1 MDKSHEEVD
10 HARTSQHQVLALCL
24 LTGLSVLSIFPLD
37 VLLPSYTSMAQAF
50 AKTPPDIAASLS
62 TFIGFFAFS
71 QLVVGPLSD
80 SVGRRRVLLAGLMLI
95 FFSVI
100 GCAVATDYETF
111 LAFRSLQA
119 IGCSTLVLSQA
130 IIQDAFEEA
139 KRHGIRIY
147 LVSTGGVLISLSPLA
162 GTFIE
167 EFQGWQG
174 SFYICAFIALLLMPL
189 VLITYR
195 AESKT
200 SVTMPINLY
209 LNYKTMFTHK
219 TFMSYWTLA
228 GLSFSCHFTF
238 IIISPLIF
246 LDDFK
251 VGSYAYGFIL
261 LSYGVAYICGG
272 ILAKL
277 LSPRISG
284 SSQINLGF
292 TLILVTGTAILA
304 ATQLNIV
311 SAGTLLG
318 FMIICTTGTTLC
330 RPVAASLAMRF
341 FNTNAGTASA
351 AGSTVV
357 FTIAAFISA
366 MVSYAAADL
375 YVTLAWLFILSSG
388 TGLVLNRLIGQT
400 SPL

>member
-1 MDKSHEEVD
+1 MNKHRDEV
-10 HARTSQHQVLALCL
+10 HHNLTPQHQVLALCL

-37 VLLPSYTSMAQAF
+37 VLLPSYPSMAQAF
-50 AKTPPDIAASLS
+50 AKTPSDIAASLS
-62 TFIGFFAFS
+62 TFVAFFAFS

-80 SVGRRRVLLAGLMLI
+80 LIGRQRVLLAGLVLI

-100 GCAVATDYETF
+100 GCATAKDYETF

-119 IGCSTLVLSQA
+119 VGCSTLVLSQA

-139 KRHGIRIY
+139 KRHGVRIY
-147 LVSTGGVLISLSPLA
+147 LVSTSGVLISLSPLL

-174 SFYICAFIALLLMPL
+174 SFYICALIVLLLIPL
-189 VLITYR
+189 TLTTYR
-195 AESKT
+195 ADYKASLNKPT
-200 SVTMPINLY
+200 NIY
-209 LNYKTMFTHK
+209 LNYRSMFMHR
-219 TFMSYWTLA
+219 TFVSYWILA

-261 LSYGVAYICGG
+261 LSYGAAYICGG
-272 ILAKL
+272 LLAKL

-284 SSQINLGF
+284 PNQINVGF
-292 TLILVTGTAILA
+292 TLILITGAAILA
-304 ATQLNIV
+304 ASQLNIL

-330 RPVAASLAMRF
+330 RPVAASFAMRF
-341 FNTNAGTASA
+341 FNTSAGTASA

-357 FTIAAFISA
+357 FTIAAIISA
-366 MVSYAAADL
+366 VVSYAAADL
-375 YVTLAWLFILSSG
+375 YVTLGWLFILSSG
-388 TGLVLNRLIGQT
+388 TGLVLNSLIDQT